1 VNTGTYISGIGHLA
15 IIGWAILGGAFS
27 SRPDPQEFQVSDVS
41 VVSEAAFAALIS
53 DAPDATL
60 KVNTPSTPNT
70 AETPPDAPNPEDA
83 PRLTPLS
90 PHDAPAKA
98 DDSPDLTSVL
108 DAPRTEA
115 QINAPELAALPE
127 TNEVGATL
135 ITPDAPI
142 ANRDSGGLRQPDKL
156 VMIAP
161 EAPSP
166 RVDVTPAPKPP
177 TDAEKAREAE
187 KATTRDDS
195 ATAQAEDKVEKAP
208 DQASTEIITEAK
220 EQAKTGAPL
229 RSSRPKGRPARL
241 ADKTRGPSEIEKA
254 LAKAQAE
261 AAATSTST
269 RTNAVTGPPLTKSE
283 REGLRLAVQ
292 ECWNVNSASEA
303 SRITVVIG
311 LSMEKDGK
319 PLISSIR
326 RISASDGSESAQ
338 RSAFDAARRA
348 IIRCSKGGYDLPVE
362 KYDHWRDIEITFN
375 PEKMRRK

>member
-1 VNTGTYISGIGHLA
+1 LNTGTYISGVGHLA
-15 IIGWAILGGAFS
+15 IVGWAIIGGAFS
-27 SRPDPQEFQVSDVS
+27 SRPDPQEFQVSDIS

-53 DAPDATL
+53 DAPDAVQD
-60 KVNTPSTPNT
+60 VNTPITPNT
-70 AETPPDAPNPEDA
+70 AETSPEAPNADDA
-83 PRLTPLS
+83 PRLVPLT
-90 PHDAPAKA
+90 PHDAPPDA
-98 DDSPDLTSVL
+98 DDSPDLSAVI
-108 DAPRTEA
+108 DAPQTTA
-115 QINAPELAALPE
+115 QIDAPEISASPE
-127 TNEVGATL
+127 TDEVGATL
-135 ITPDAPI
+135 IAPDAPI
-142 ANRDSGGLRQPDKL
+142 ANRDSGGLRQPDRL
-156 VMIAP
+156 VLIAP

-166 RVDVTPAPKPP
+166 RVDVTSAPKPP
-177 TDAEKAREAE
+177 TDAEKALEAE

-195 ATAQAEDKVEKAP
+195 VSEQAEDKVEKAP

-220 EQAKTGAPL
+220 EQVKTGAPL

-241 ADKTRGPSEIEKA
+241 AEKTRGPSEIEKA
-254 LAKAQAE
+254 LARAQAE

-269 RTNAVTGPPLTKSE
+269 RTSTPTGPPLTNNE

-292 ECWNVNSASEA
+292 KCWNVNSASEA
-303 SRITVVIG
+303 SRITVVLG
-311 LSMEKDGK
+311 LAMEKDGK

-362 KYDHWRDIEITFN
+362 KYDRWRDIEITFN